1 MVAVLPSSIQPDGIY
16 TPGEA
21 AEFLGIGT
29 TTLWRYAQ
37 RGLIRRHTRPGG
49 KTALYTGRDIIRLHR
64 NIVIV

>member
-21 AEFLGIGT
+21 AEFLGIGA

-49 KTALYTGRDIIRLHR
+49 KTDLYNGRDIIRLHR

>member
-16 TPGEA
+16 TPGQTA
-21 AEFLGIGT
+21 DLLGIGA

-49 KTALYTGRDIIRLHR
+49 KTALYTGRDIIHLHR